1 MAARQDVPSFL
12 NTNIEWLFECVCS
25 FSFVFRRFIWMTS
38 QKLVMYNRVAG
49 GKLEQPYPQKTDG
62 WTPNIAAQ
70 ETILALVF
78 LMDLVLLCIEQQLEG
93 LDLAGDLNLADFGG
107 VVQPPSQ
114 WCLAWERFILLG
126 FFQTCW
132 FWGAT
137 AFVERQFFPERLGE
151 GRFLGAVSLSSM
163 TWTFLTW
170 LAWLELAWLDFLD
183 LTYFTWLS
191 WLDFLD
197 LTCLT
202 STCLTWSF
210 LTWLA
215 WLELSGLDFLDL
227 ACLTR
232 LSWLDLLDLLD
243 STCSTY

>member
-12 NTNIEWLFECVCS
+12 NTNIEWLFSLNVCVLWAL
-25 FSFVFRRFIWMTS
+25 FFGVFNLNDTS

-49 GKLEQPYPQKTDG
+49 GKLEQPYVIPPAVSDG

-78 LMDLVLLCIEQQLEG
+78 LMDVVLLCIEQQLEG

-114 WCLAWERFILLG
+114 WCLAWERFILVV

-137 AFVERQFFPERLGE
+137 AFVERQFFFDPLFQVEGLERPLY
-151 GRFLGAVSLSSM
+151 SLSLFCLFDLCLGCCSAASISGM
-163 TWTFLTW
+163 EI
-170 LAWLELAWLDFLD
+170 LEVDWE
-183 LTYFTWLS
+183 
-191 WLDFLD
+191 
-197 LTCLT
+197 CLG
-202 STCLTWSF
+202 SF
-210 LTWLA
+210 NSRVSDQPNSENSPW
-215 WLELSGLDFLDL
+215 D
-227 ACLTR
+227 
-232 LSWLDLLDLLD
+232 
-243 STCSTY
+243 